1 MRLLFLLLSTFCLQ
15 IFGQTIQYEKSDSV
29 KVEQLLASARQ
40 QDKSTNMVIYF
51 ARQLIGTPYIA
62 KTLENNDRENLV
74 INLRELDC
82 TTYVENVLALFLCH
96 KNHQKRFQDFCQFLR
111 LVRYRNGKV
120 AYPNRLHYF
129 SSWIEDNVR
138 MGYIR
143 HVEELDPPFSATQ
156 VLDLHYMTTHPQYY
170 PMMKGKPEVIAAI
183 REMEIELT
191 GNEYLYIPKD
201 SIRNTPLLRRCIKD
215 GDILAMLTSRKGLDT
230 SHVGIAIWHD
240 DGLHLLNASSIHGK
254 VVEEPM
260 TLNKYMSR
268 QRLQIGIRAVRCAGQ

>member
-15 IFGQTIQYEKSDSV
+15 VFGQALRYEKSDSV
-29 KVEQLLASARQ
+29 KVEQLLTSARR
-40 QDKSTNMVIYF
+40 QDRRANMVVFF

-62 KTLENNDRENLV
+62 KTLEKNDRENLI

-82 TTYVENVLALFLCH
+82 TTYVENVLALYLCH
-96 KNHQKRFQDFCQFLR
+96 KNHKKRFHDFCRFLR
-111 LVRYRNGKV
+111 LIRYRDGKV
-120 AYPNRLHYF
+120 SYPNRLHYF
-129 SSWIEDNVR
+129 SSWMENNVR

-143 HVEELDPPFSATQ
+143 HVEELDPPFSTKQ

-170 PMMKGKPEVIAAI
+170 PMMKGKPEVVTAI
-183 REMEIELT
+183 RKMEIELT
-191 GNEYLYIPKD
+191 GRKYPYIPKD

-215 GDILAMLTSRKGLDT
+215 GDILAMLTRRKGLDT

-240 DGLHLLNASSIHGK
+240 DGLHMLNASSIHGK

-268 QRLQIGIRAVRCAGQ
+268 QRFQIGIRAVRCTGL